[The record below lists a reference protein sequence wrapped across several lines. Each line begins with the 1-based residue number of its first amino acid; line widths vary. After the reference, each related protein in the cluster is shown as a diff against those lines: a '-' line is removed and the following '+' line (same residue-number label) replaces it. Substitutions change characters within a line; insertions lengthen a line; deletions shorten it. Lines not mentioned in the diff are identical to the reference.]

1 MIPQHDSSLL
11 EALPHP
17 FHQTS
22 GAWIHS
28 RPVGRIDGTEPGP
41 ENDPPTE
48 RPRKKSRLTERLVR
62 GAATWDPEAPDP
74 TDIESDDQQCDG
86 TDTNAFTFRVPK
98 PQDHNYASY
107 EHSFGMNGPTR
118 GQDWLWEPE
127 MSDADFGP
135 PIEPFA
141 RPPHLRQ
148 RKIVSRFRERLHE
161 DDHVADPAVGRTVH
175 LGNEEE
181 KQSSTLPEVS
191 TSSKL
196 PKSPDNPDTSGKKV
210 TPPRKK
216 LQKRRPEDKSVATRK
231 VSNSSSRQSDP
242 PSNLVPGEGVP
253 ATPPVRPP
261 TNAEA
266 NIAQLGPASSPLNMI
281 QRTARKVAGFFG
293 VIQES
298 DTASTSVTDTST
310 DTEVDRR
317 ERPAQQSIERSTL
330 PHRVLPYE
338 EPSDE
343 VSENLRDRADFID
356 PAGERDVE
364 ERLVKGVNL
373 AQDVEVGP
381 SGEHGERLGEGAPAE
396 LPHDATE
403 DSLVGLTRQLSKTS
417 SLLSQ
422 VDEEDN
428 ERRPPTRSSSCTP
441 LKKIVESDE
450 PDVSGRGAASFGT
463 PPKLRYRKKP
473 AARSRNVSGAFMSE
487 QTMPQGLPS
496 QPPKE
501 DVRLTLDTNV
511 ATQQQRRRSSDSSGR
526 RESQQ
531 VSPLTVTPRR
541 SSTLPSRRRSSSQSS
556 ETSHLSPF
564 SGPQRSL
571 TLPGRRRKASIT
583 TESLHEQA
591 ALLEERRRRSGS
603 PTKQQRLDHE
613 NAEPMR
619 EQSREASESLP
630 ALESEIEQVQPPS
643 VLSVA
648 QQLRR
653 DNSDSSRNTHS
664 SRYSDEDPQTDESE
678 GDRRGSPELG
688 RATERSLSTDFKDDC
703 GDDLWSGAHG
713 EESSSSF
720 WSRAL
725 GAFDDV
731 YEMLLPTLDE
741 EKATQDEEKT
751 DSSIF
756 SGKSDQCEESRASE
770 EHALEDFYFDNLR
783 EYEDFAVQNSPI
795 TVAVARLPDE
805 PDPFPFL
812 SNNLGLLAHHFRLPS
827 CQHMGGPNDPVSMP
841 PDIQSTAPMW
851 EDEETKEVPWNDLS
865 TETYHAILKMQKSL
879 PTYEEP
885 LSVRLGVKLLF
896 YGPEKRKSVLDDL
909 SDWGLH
915 SSVKDLRMI
924 LDKGEAGLRTVLLE
938 FYTRELQQRRS
949 RQRQKSLEDDE
960 AYRENA
966 DVPGGLRTRS
976 RSATPSGDQRKRF
989 PPAYSRIPSVSG
1001 LPPRTPNM
1009 LPSMPAI
1016 QLAPS
1021 SVSFGA
1027 VEKIHTGFSYDQ
1039 PSSQADKK
1047 AKLAAHFKQRAE
1059 ELEYI
1064 ESGDLSLDMLTSF
1077 PSPLGTPE
1085 TLPEIGDIVVDPIE
1099 QVGKKSEELLKQAKA
1114 LYADMKHGHGLIANL
1129 SGHKHKLQTTE
1140 SEVRAGSSAI
1150 QDQLSQEGCGSEH
1163 IENIS
1168 PTAAEPKE
1176 IAIDASQVRFT
1187 IDRRSETVMPA
1198 VPDASTDETVPANRM
1213 PTDLHA
1219 PPSPP
1224 SSIATTSTSSSERQ
1238 RRLNHHL
1245 DGRRNSW
1252 TPGKTKSS
1260 ASVGTSSGE
1269 AIHLQH
1275 PPSAAERLL
1284 SVFAQPSATSP
1295 RSKRHRDSTV
1305 ERLEAQAAIAVA
1317 STRLQH
1323 EASDRVIAEAK
1334 LEEKTKE
1341 NTAANAGRARRLSDV
1356 AAGLRKAADLPKERR
1371 KMQLPPE
1378 LQMTVARKP
1387 PEMSKREGKMPVRET
1402 PGKGK
1407 EARRVSFSD
1416 PFDDGSIPDEIR
1428 RHLSKAEQLDVES
1441 GTSTSEAVQEPSD
1454 GLSRSQR
1461 YQQAGLPPETTVS
1474 TDEVKDAPRKDSSR
1488 KASDPNAEDD
1498 DRLTTAVT
1506 DQSETSL
1513 HNQVGVIDS
1522 GNQTHSAARS
1532 ANDSKDAPSA
1542 SHLSKPA
1549 SPVDIPQNPAGNNP
1563 TAAPELDLNS
1573 QHLPPGRPRAPR
1585 SSSFTDPNSTRLPPP
1600 IDLSSQLPP
1609 NSNVIGP
1616 VTPTPASPLSLT
1628 TAELEKRH
1636 REERDRREREEALR
1650 IDRERMERMAQSE
1663 CEVKRPLSRERGTDM
1678 ESVPDDQLSPTTP
1691 PPPPEHRIGARFEA
1705 KQMQQPDEELPP
1717 IPPSPRLRDDPRFET
1732 AGLGQMHKLSPL
1744 ASNASSTP
1752 SRRRAAGGRDFKK
1765 AKGSTHDEDF
1775 KGGDGSDMATDNE
1788 SDWEDEVEGES
1799 QTHSLADQARARQ
1812 ERKERRKAERR
1823 QKNAPTTPT
1832 SALAPAK
1839 KATRTLAEVLNS
1851 RYEEVS
1857 KANQSE
1863 DIPGG
1868 KAERSLTRKRG
1879 VALPPVST
1887 PLWVLRSVDG
1897 EDAMAERGYLRAYAH
1912 IHQNMQWQMREI
1924 GHEKVWPPFPTPTRD
1939 PRTIQ
1944 EGLDQMRRGNHD
1956 KAEGVLADGSGLRD
1970 LEMETL
1976 RRSVAWDPD
1985 RALETIRQIERR
1997 DGPGSAWIETS
2008 LAGTRVVITSAGQ
2021 GYGGQQSE
2029 KGG

>member
-1 MIPQHDSSLL
+1 MIRRHDSFPP
-11 EALPHP
+11 EALPLP
-17 FHQTS
+17 FHQMLGPRKS
-22 GAWIHS
+22 
-28 RPVGRIDGTEPGP
+28 P

-62 GAATWDPEAPDP
+62 GAATWDPEAPDT
-74 TDIESDDQQCDG
+74 TDIESDDQQYDEN
-86 TDTNAFTFRVPK
+86 DTNAFTFRVPK

-107 EHSFGMNGPTR
+107 EHSFGINGPTR

-161 DDHVADPAVGRTVH
+161 DDHVADPAVGGAVN

-181 KQSSTLPEVS
+181 KHSSTLPEVS

-196 PKSPDNPDTSGKKV
+196 PKSPDNPDASGRKV
-210 TPPRKK
+210 TPPRRK
-216 LQKRRPEDKSVATRK
+216 LQKRRPEDKSVAMRK
-231 VSNSSSRQSDP
+231 VSSSSSRQSDAP
-242 PSNLVPGEGVP
+242 ANLVPGEGVP
-253 ATPPVRPP
+253 ATPPVRQLR
-261 TNAEA
+261 NAEA
-266 NIAQLGPASSPLNMI
+266 NTAQLGVASSPLNMI

-298 DTASTSVTDTST
+298 DTASTSQTETST
-310 DTEVDRR
+310 DTDGDQR
-317 ERPAQQSIERSTL
+317 ERAAQQFIERPTL
-330 PHRVLPYE
+330 HHRVLPYE
-338 EPSDE
+338 EPLDE
-343 VSENLRDRADFID
+343 PSKGLRDRADFVD
-356 PAGERDVE
+356 PAAERRVE
-364 ERLVKGVNL
+364 ERLVKGVQL
-373 AQDVEVGP
+373 AQDVGVGP
-381 SGEHGERLGEGAPAE
+381 SDDHGERLGGEAPAE

-403 DSLVGLTRQLSKTS
+403 DSLVGLTRQLSKTP

-422 VDEEDN
+422 VEEADIN
-428 ERRPPTRSSSCTP
+428 EKRPPTRSSSCTP

-450 PDVSGRGAASFGT
+450 PDFTGRGSAPFGT

-473 AARSRNVSGAFMSE
+473 ATRSRNVSGAFTSE
-487 QTMPQGLPS
+487 QIMTQGPPS
-496 QPPKE
+496 QPPQE
-501 DVRLTLDTNV
+501 DVRLTLDTGV
-511 ATQQQRRRSSDSSGR
+511 AAQQQRRRSSGSSGR

-531 VSPLTVTPRR
+531 ISPLTVTPRR

-603 PTKQQRLDHE
+603 PTKQQRLENE
-613 NAEPMR
+613 NAEPAR
-619 EQSREASESLP
+619 EYSRKASDPLP
-630 ALESEIEQVQPPS
+630 ALERQVEQAQPPT

-678 GDRRGSPELG
+678 GGRRGSPELG
-688 RATERSLSTDFKDDC
+688 RAAERSLSPNFKDDD
-703 GDDLWSGAHG
+703 GDDLWSGTHDEDA
-713 EESSSSF
+713 SSSF

-741 EKATQDEEKT
+741 DNVTRNAGKIDSPLLSGHSDE
-751 DSSIF
+751 
-756 SGKSDQCEESRASE
+756 CEEWRASE
-770 EHALEDFYFDNLR
+770 EHASEDFYFDIPR
-783 EYEDFAVQNSPI
+783 EYEDLAVQEPPL

-812 SNNLGLLAHHFRLPS
+812 SNHLGLLAHHIHLPS
-827 CQHMGGPNDPVSMP
+827 CQHVGGPDKPLDLP
-841 PDIQSTAPMW
+841 PDIQSTTPIW
-851 EDEETKEVPWNDLS
+851 ESEDTKEVPWNDLS
-865 TETYHAILKMQKSL
+865 TEAYHAILKMQASL

-885 LSVRLGVKLLF
+885 FCIRLGVKLLF
-896 YGPEKRKSVLDDL
+896 YSPEKRKSILDDL

-915 SSVKDLRMI
+915 STVTDLKMI
-924 LDKGEAGLRTVLLE
+924 LDKGEAGLRTVLQE
-938 FYTRELQQRRS
+938 FYTRELTQRRS

-976 RSATPSGDQRKRF
+976 RSATPSGDQRKKL
-989 PPAYSRIPSVSG
+989 PPAYPRIPSVSG
-1001 LPPRTPNM
+1001 LPPRTPKM
-1009 LPSMPAI
+1009 LPSVPAI

-1027 VEKIHTGFSYDQ
+1027 VEKIHIGFSYDE
-1039 PSSQADKK
+1039 PNSQAEKK

-1059 ELEYI
+1059 ELKDLG
-1064 ESGDLSLDMLTSF
+1064 SGDLSLELFSF
-1077 PSPLGTPE
+1077 PSPLGSPE
-1085 TLPEIGDIVVDPIE
+1085 TWPEVGDIVVDPVE
-1099 QVGKKSEELLKQAKA
+1099 GVGKKSEQLLKQAKA
-1114 LYADMKHGHGLIANL
+1114 LQAEIKHGHGLIADL
-1129 SGHKHKLQTTE
+1129 SRQKYPSETIEG
-1140 SEVRAGSSAI
+1140 EVRAGPSAI
-1150 QDQLSQEGCGSEH
+1150 RDRQDEEGCDSEH

-1168 PTAAEPKE
+1168 PTAAEPE
-1176 IAIDASQVRFT
+1176 QIDVDASQAHFE
-1187 IDRRSETVMPA
+1187 IDRRSETVAPA
-1198 VPDASTDETVPANRM
+1198 VIDASSAETAPANRT
-1213 PTDLHA
+1213 PTDLQA

-1275 PPSAAERLL
+1275 RPSAAEHLL

-1295 RSKRHRDSTV
+1295 KSKKHRDSTV
-1305 ERLEAQAAIAVA
+1305 ERLEAQAARAVV
-1317 STRLQH
+1317 SNRLQH
-1323 EASDRVIAEAK
+1323 EASKRVVAEAK
-1334 LEEKTKE
+1334 LDERTKE
-1341 NTAANAGRARRLSDV
+1341 NTAVNAGRARRLSDV
-1356 AAGLRKAADLPKERR
+1356 AAGLRKAADLPKEKR
-1371 KMQLPPE
+1371 KMELPPE

-1387 PEMSKREGKMPVRET
+1387 PGMSKKEGKRPIRET
-1402 PGKGK
+1402 PGTGK
-1407 EARRVSFSD
+1407 EGRRVSFSD
-1416 PFDDGSIPDEIR
+1416 PFDDVSTPDEIR
-1428 RHLSKAEQLDVES
+1428 RHSAKAESIDVEG
-1441 GTSTSEAVQEPSD
+1441 GTSNSAAVGELS
-1454 GLSRSQR
+1454 GSSSRSPR
-1461 YQQAGLPPETTVS
+1461 YQQASLPPETNVS
-1474 TDEVKDAPRKDSSR
+1474 TEEVKDGPRKDSSR
-1488 KASDPNAEDD
+1488 KTSDPHPESAGGPA
-1498 DRLTTAVT
+1498 TAVSA
-1506 DQSETSL
+1506 QSEPSVRD
-1513 HNQVGVIDS
+1513 QVEVLDFGD
-1522 GNQTHSAARS
+1522 QAHFAARS
-1532 ANDSKDAPSA
+1532 ANDSKDTSSA
-1542 SHLSKPA
+1542 SHLSESV
-1549 SPVDIPQNPAGNNP
+1549 SPIDILQNLAGNNP
-1563 TAAPELDLNS
+1563 TAAPEPDLNS
-1573 QHLPPGRPRAPR
+1573 QQLTPARPRAPR
-1585 SSSFTDPNSTRLPPP
+1585 SSSFAGPDRARLPTAV
-1600 IDLSSQLPP
+1600 DLSSQLPP
-1609 NSNVIGP
+1609 TSNTIGS
-1616 VTPTPASPLSLT
+1616 VTAAPASPVSLIT
-1628 TAELEKRH
+1628 TELEKRR
-1636 REERDRREREEALR
+1636 REDRERREREEALR
-1650 IDRERMERMAQSE
+1650 IDRERMERLAQSE
-1663 CEVKRPLSRERGTDM
+1663 CEVKRPLSRERGINM
-1678 ESVPDDQLSPTTP
+1678 ESISDDKLSPTTP

-1732 AGLGQMHKLSPL
+1732 AGLDRLHKLSPL
-1744 ASNASSTP
+1744 KSDANSAR
-1752 SRRRAAGGRDFKK
+1752 SRRGAAGGRDFKK
-1765 AKGSTHDEDF
+1765 AMGFTRDEDF
-1775 KGGDGSDMATDNE
+1775 KGGDGSDTATDNE
-1788 SDWEDEVEGES
+1788 SDWEDEGEGES
-1799 QTHSLADQARARQ
+1799 QTHSLADQARTRQ

-1823 QKNAPTTPT
+1823 QKNATTTTT

-1863 DIPGG
+1863 DIPVA
-1868 KAERSLTRKRG
+1868 KTERSLTRKRG

-1897 EDAMAERGYLRAYAH
+1897 EDAMAERGYFRAYAH

-1924 GHEKVWPPFPTPTRD
+1924 GHEKVWPPFPTPTKD
-1939 PRTIQ
+1939 PWTIQ
-1944 EGLDQMRRGNHD
+1944 EGLRRMRRGDHE
-1956 KAEGVLADGSGLRD
+1956 KAEGVLADGSGLGD

-2008 LAGTRVVITSAGQ
+2008 PAGTRVVLSAAGQ
-2021 GYGGQQSE
+2021 GYHERKTEEGGQENDGQ
-2029 KGG
+2029 

>member
-1 MIPQHDSSLL
+1 MERTHHFVPPGESTAPTSQDLKTTPRHDSSARQFSAGSITSPVSPDARAQEEYAALVR
-11 EALPHP
+11 EASDVIEASENQQPARSANNFPQTPSPGTAILRPWNLPPPLIFSMFWRNAH
-17 FHQTS
+17 
-22 GAWIHS
+22 
-28 RPVGRIDGTEPGP
+28 RP

-62 GAATWDPEAPDP
+62 GAATWDPEAPDT
-74 TDIESDDQQCDG
+74 TDIESDDQQYHEN
-86 TDTNAFTFRVPK
+86 DTNTFTFRVPK

-107 EHSFGMNGPTR
+107 KHSFGINGPTR

-161 DDHVADPAVGRTVH
+161 DDHVADPAVGRAVG

-181 KQSSTLPEVS
+181 KHSSTLPEVS

-196 PKSPDNPDTSGKKV
+196 PKSPDNPDAPGRKV
-210 TPPRKK
+210 TPPRRK

-231 VSNSSSRQSDP
+231 VSPSSSRQLDAP
-242 PSNLVPGEGVP
+242 ANLVPGEGVP
-253 ATPPVRPP
+253 ATPPVRQLRN
-261 TNAEA
+261 TEA
-266 NIAQLGPASSPLNMI
+266 NTAQLGVASSPLNMI

-298 DTASTSVTDTST
+298 DTASMSQTETST
-310 DTEVDRR
+310 DTDGDQR
-317 ERPAQQSIERSTL
+317 ERAAQQFIERPTL

-338 EPSDE
+338 EQSDQPSK
-343 VSENLRDRADFID
+343 SSGDRADFVD
-356 PAGERDVE
+356 PAAERKVE
-364 ERLVKGVNL
+364 ERLVKGVHL
-373 AQDVEVGP
+373 AQDVEDGLFDD
-381 SGEHGERLGEGAPAE
+381 HGERLGRGASAQI
-396 LPHDATE
+396 PHDAAE
-403 DSLVGLTRQLSKTS
+403 DSLVGLTEQLSKTS

-422 VDEEDN
+422 VSHLERNVGGFLGLEPYSDLSEEEDIN
-428 ERRPPTRSSSCTP
+428 EKRPPTRSSSCTP

-450 PDVSGRGAASFGT
+450 PDFPGRGSAPFGT

-473 AARSRNVSGAFMSE
+473 ATRSRNVSGVFTPE
-487 QTMPQGLPS
+487 QAIPQGLPS
-496 QPPKE
+496 QPPQE
-501 DVRLTLDTNV
+501 EVRLILDTGV
-511 ATQQQRRRSSDSSGR
+511 AAQQQRRRSSVSSGR

-531 VSPLTVTPRR
+531 ISPLTVTPRR

-591 ALLEERRRRSGS
+591 ALLEERRHRSGS
-603 PTKQQRLDHE
+603 PTKQQRLENE
-613 NAEPMR
+613 NAEPAR
-619 EQSREASESLP
+619 VHSREASDLLP
-630 ALESEIEQVQPPS
+630 ALERQVEQAQPPT

-678 GDRRGSPELG
+678 GGRRGSPELG
-688 RATERSLSTDFKDDC
+688 RAAERSLSPDFKDDG
-703 GDDLWSGAHG
+703 GDDLWSGTHG
-713 EESSSSF
+713 DDSSSSF

-741 EKATQDEEKT
+741 DNTTRNAEKIDSPLLSGHSDE
-751 DSSIF
+751 
-756 SGKSDQCEESRASE
+756 CEERRASE
-770 EHALEDFYFDNLR
+770 EHASEDFYFDIPR
-783 EYEDFAVQNSPI
+783 EYEDLAVQEPPL

-812 SNNLGLLAHHFRLPS
+812 SNHLGLLAHHIHLPS
-827 CQHMGGPNDPVSMP
+827 CQHTGGPGHFHDLP
-841 PDIQSTAPMW
+841 PDIQSSNPILGGV
-851 EDEETKEVPWNDLS
+851 ERGETKWNDLS
-865 TETYHAILKMQKSL
+865 AETYHSILKMQASL
-879 PTYEEP
+879 PNYEEP
-885 LSVRLGVKLLF
+885 LAARLGVKLLF
-896 YGPEKRKSVLDDL
+896 YSPEKRKSVLDDL

-915 SSVKDLRMI
+915 STVNDLKMI
-924 LDKGEAGLRTVLLE
+924 LDKGEVGLRTVLQE
-938 FYTRELQQRRS
+938 FYTRELTQRRS
-949 RQRQKSLEDDE
+949 RQCQESLEDDE

-976 RSATPSGDQRKRF
+976 RSATPSGDQHKRL

-1001 LPPRTPNM
+1001 LPARTPNM
-1009 LPSMPAI
+1009 LPSVPAI

-1021 SVSFGA
+1021 SISF
-1027 VEKIHTGFSYDQ
+1027 EKIHTGFSHDQ
-1039 PSSQADKK
+1039 PNSQAEKK

-1059 ELEYI
+1059 ELQDFG
-1064 ESGDLSLDMLTSF
+1064 SGDLSLELFSF
-1077 PSPLGTPE
+1077 QSPLGSPE
-1085 TLPEIGDIVVDPIE
+1085 TLPEVGDIVVDPVWD
-1099 QVGKKSEELLKQAKA
+1099 VGKKSEELLRQAKA
-1114 LYADMKHGHGLIANL
+1114 LQTEIKHGHGLIANL
-1129 SGHKHKLQTTE
+1129 SRQRHKSESTE
-1140 SEVRAGSSAI
+1140 SENQQGPSVTHDLQG
-1150 QDQLSQEGCGSEH
+1150 EEECGSEH
-1163 IENIS
+1163 IEDIS
-1168 PTAAEPKE
+1168 STAAEPE
-1176 IAIDASQVRFT
+1176 QIDMEASQVHFT
-1187 IDRRSETVMPA
+1187 IDRRSETVVPA
-1198 VPDASTDETVPANRM
+1198 VPDASIDETAPANRR
-1213 PTDLHA
+1213 PTDLQA

-1275 PPSAAERLL
+1275 MPAAAENLL

-1295 RSKRHRDSTV
+1295 KREKHRDSTV
-1305 ERLEAQAAIAVA
+1305 ERLETQAARAVV
-1317 STRLQH
+1317 SNRLQH
-1323 EASDRVIAEAK
+1323 EASECVVAETK
-1334 LEEKTKE
+1334 LEERTKE
-1341 NTAANAGRARRLSDV
+1341 NTAVNAGRARRLSDV
-1356 AAGLRKAADLPKERR
+1356 AAGLRKAADLPKEKR
-1371 KMQLPPE
+1371 KMELPPE

-1387 PEMSKREGKMPVRET
+1387 PEMSKREGKRPIRET
-1402 PGKGK
+1402 PNKGK
-1407 EARRVSFSD
+1407 EGCRVSFSD
-1416 PFDDGSIPDEIR
+1416 PFDEGFSPDKVR
-1428 RHLSKAEQLDVES
+1428 RNLSKAGRLDIES
-1441 GTSTSEAVQEPSD
+1441 GTSTSEAVHELS
-1454 GLSRSQR
+1454 GSSSRSPR
-1461 YQQAGLPPETTVS
+1461 YQQASLPPETNVS
-1474 TDEVKDAPRKDSSR
+1474 TEEVKDAPRKDSSR
-1488 KASDPNAEDD
+1488 KTSDPHPESAGGPATAGSAQSEPSVRDQVEVLDVGDRAHVVVRSASDSTDASTGDD
-1498 DRLTTAVT
+1498 
-1506 DQSETSL
+1506 
-1513 HNQVGVIDS
+1513 
-1522 GNQTHSAARS
+1522 
-1532 ANDSKDAPSA
+1532 PS
-1542 SHLSKPA
+1542 
-1549 SPVDIPQNPAGNNP
+1549 
-1563 TAAPELDLNS
+1563 AAPELDLNS
-1573 QHLPPGRPRAPR
+1573 QQLTPARPRAPR
-1585 SSSFTDPNSTRLPPP
+1585 SFSFADPNF
-1600 IDLSSQLPP
+1600 
-1609 NSNVIGP
+1609 
-1616 VTPTPASPLSLT
+1616 
-1628 TAELEKRH
+1628 
-1636 REERDRREREEALR
+1636 
-1650 IDRERMERMAQSE
+1650 
-1663 CEVKRPLSRERGTDM
+1663 KRPLSRERGTNM
-1678 ESVPDDQLSPTTP
+1678 ESISDDQPSPTTP
-1691 PPPPEHRIGARFEA
+1691 PPPPQHRIGVRFEA

-1732 AGLGQMHKLSPL
+1732 AGLDRLHKLSPL
-1744 ASNASSTP
+1744 KSDANSAR
-1752 SRRRAAGGRDFKK
+1752 SRRGAAGGRDLKK
-1765 AKGSTHDEDF
+1765 AMGFTRDEDF
-1775 KGGDGSDMATDNE
+1775 KGGDGSDTATDNE
-1788 SDWEDEVEGES
+1788 SDWEDEGEGES
-1799 QTHSLADQARARQ
+1799 QTHSLADQARTRQ

-1823 QKNAPTTPT
+1823 QKNATTTTT

-1863 DIPGG
+1863 DIPVA

-1897 EDAMAERGYLRAYAH
+1897 EDAMAERGYFKAYAH

-1924 GHEKVWPPFPTPTRD
+1924 WHEKVWPPFPTPTKD

-1944 EGLDQMRRGNHD
+1944 EGLRQMRRGDHE
-1956 KAEGVLADGSGLRD
+1956 KAERVLADGSGLGD

-2008 LAGTRVVITSAGQ
+2008 PAGTRVVLSAAGQ
-2021 GYGGQQSE
+2021 RYDG
-2029 KGG
+2029 